1 MIIEQKFDTIMIITI
16 NLGLNY
22 IIFFKSMLSKQKIKK
37 MRKMR
42 KVTSNNKYVNQNYII
57 HYTECV
63 QIIFS
68 ISDGSNIQTPLSNH
82 FKLVHPRG
90 TPCIHMP
97 MYEWNTKTS

>member
-1 MIIEQKFDTIMIITI
+1 MIIEQKFDTIMITI
-16 NLGLNY
+16 VYLGLNY
-22 IIFFKSMLSKQKIKK
+22 TIFKSNVIKTEDKK

-42 KVTSNNKYVNQNYII
+42 KVTSNKKYVNQNYII

-68 ISDGSNIQTPLSNH
+68 ISDESNIQTPLNNH
-82 FKLVHPRG
+82 FKLVHPPG